1 MGLLLAA
8 CGSSTGPSSES
19 PKTVVFSPPSLSI
32 AQMKSMASA
41 LKTEARPDGWKAVN
55 QDPNADAQEQ
65 ARQLS
70 ALVSSGSVGALFIVA
85 ISPSSFRQVVR
96 DAQAKGIPVVT
107 TA

>member
-1 MGLLLAA
+1 LWFIDRLQQRVAQDSRLLAA
-8 CGSSTGPSSES
+8 VAFDRPDEVDGFRTQNGGPSRRLEGRE
-19 PKTVVFSPPSLSI
+19 P
-32 AQMKSMASA
+32 
-41 LKTEARPDGWKAVN
+41 
-55 QDPNADAQEQ
+55 DPNADAQEQ

-70 ALVSSGSVGALFIVA
+70 AVVSSGSAGALFIVA